1 MASGTADTG
10 PGTAADRC
18 NARIYLIGL
27 ATSMLGDSAMGLVAG
42 IWVKSLTGSSSVAG
56 LVSACVYLP
65 SLFGPVGGVIAD
77 RVHRQRLLIQL
88 NLTSALILLALL
100 AVRSAAEVWI
110 IFVVM
115 TWYGIVL
122 MVSGPAENALFAEML
137 PLEIRQR
144 VNGWQLGLQ
153 ETGRLVAPLAG
164 AGLFALAG
172 GGVVAVADAATFAV
186 AAIMTS
192 RLRLRPRAP
201 EPRAASHWR
210 ADLLAG
216 FAHIR
221 WTPVLRRVLLAGT
234 VVLGFAL
241 PWVFLAVLNLA
252 QR

>member
-88 NLTSALILLALL
+88 NLASALILLALL

-137 PLEIRQR
+137 P
-144 VNGWQLGLQ
+144 
-153 ETGRLVAPLAG
+153 
-164 AGLFALAG
+164 
-172 GGVVAVADAATFAV
+172 
-186 AAIMTS
+186 
-192 RLRLRPRAP
+192 RAP
-201 EPRAASHWR
+201 EPHAESRWR

-216 FAHIR
+216 FAHVR
-221 WTPVLRRVLLAGT
+221 QTPLLRQVLLAGAI
-234 VVLGFAL
+234 VM
-241 PWVFLAVLNLA
+241 AVSA
-252 QR
+252 TAVA